1 MYMEGGLRCVPCL
14 SLCRGSFKESLVETL
29 DVLSDPEMVSA
40 LRESLEDRKR
50 ERLYSHAE
58 AKRRLGV

>member
-1 MYMEGGLRCVPCL
+1 MYMEGGVAMRPVLVVMPWE
-14 SLCRGSFKESLVETL
+14 FYESLVETL
-29 DVLSDPEMVSA
+29 DVLSDPEMASA
-40 LRESLEDRKR
+40 LRESLEDLKR